1 MFRLDHRLQ
10 HDCIFLGESADSC
23 LLLMNNSLFTWFI
36 LVPKTD
42 VIEFHQLDRSLQIR
56 LLDEINA
63 VSNFI
68 EESFSIDKLNTAMI
82 GNIVSQLHIH
92 VIGRQQNDPCW
103 PGVVWGTQ
111 QKQAY
116 DNDTVIAY
124 QSMIRE
130 QLGHIYTGTQ
140 LV

>member
-103 PGVVWGTQ
+103 PGVVWGCTHREPYEIEAVQ
-111 QKQAY
+111 QIHA
-116 DNDTVIAY
+116 
-124 QSMIRE
+124 
-130 QLGHIYTGTQ
+130 QLKSLLGEGFV
-140 LV
+140 LE